1 MRKRTLQENIN
12 QLRSMAACAIA
23 PPALP
28 KPLKEPIHV
37 CGLIRARALPFESRE
52 EWQHWWLGEFNSQ
65 GQMIRAPRMSELEK
79 ERYTVAAHENILVS
93 GGITQ
98 LLNYIGSANGN
109 STGFAQYFAVGN
121 VALSQVNTND
131 NSVAGEFFRG
141 AVSQASIS
149 GVQQDLSTFV
159 GSTQGVGSISN
170 AGLFGVNA
178 TSTIGSGVLMTHALF
193 QYAKASGIAVTF
205 DYLLSY
211 V

>member
-1 MRKRTLQENIN
+1 MRTRQENIN
-12 QLRSMAACAIA
+12 QLRVLAARAIA

-28 KPLKEPIHV
+28 KPFKESIHV
-37 CGLIRARALPFESRE
+37 CGLIRARAVSFESRE
-52 EWQHWWLGEFNSQ
+52 EWEHWWLGEFNEK
-65 GQMIRAPRMSELEK
+65 GQMIRAPRMSEREK

-98 LLNYIGSANGN
+98 LLSYIGSANGN

-159 GSTQGVGSISN
+159 GSTQGVGNISN
-170 AGLFGVNA
+170 AGLFGGGA
-178 TSTIGSGVLMTHALF
+178 SGTLGSGTMMSHALF
-193 QYAKASGIAVTF
+193 AYSKPNNQAITY
-205 DYLLSY
+205 DYLISY
-211 V
+211 I

>member
-1 MRKRTLQENIN
+1 ML
-12 QLRSMAACAIA
+12 IA

-28 KPLKEPIHV
+28 KPIKESIHV
-37 CGLIRARALPFESRE
+37 SGLIRARAVPFESEE
-52 EWQHWWLGEFNSQ
+52 EWAYWWLGEFDHQ
-65 GQMIRAPRMSELEK
+65 GKMIRAPRMSEKEK

-93 GGITQ
+93 SGITQ
-98 LLNYIGSANGN
+98 LLNYLGASNGN
-109 STGFAQYFAVGN
+109 ATGFAQYFAVGN
-121 VALSQVNTND
+121 IALAQVNTND
-131 NSVAGEFFRG
+131 TSVAGEFFRG

-159 GSTQGVGSISN
+159 GSTQGVGSVTN

-178 TSTIGSGVLMTHALF
+178 TSTIASGTLMTHALF
-193 QYAKASGIAVTF
+193 QYNKPNNTAITY

>member
-1 MRKRTLQENIN
+1 M
-12 QLRSMAACAIA
+12 A

-28 KPLKEPIHV
+28 KPLKESIHL
-37 CGLIRARALPFESRE
+37 CGLIRARAVPFESRE
-52 EWQHWWLGEFNSQ
+52 EWTHWWLGEFDSQ
-65 GQMIRAPRMSELEK
+65 GKMIRTPRMSEHEK

-93 GGITQ
+93 SGITQ
-98 LLNYIGSANGN
+98 LLNYIGASNGN

-121 VALSQVNTND
+121 IALSQVNTND
-131 NSVAGEFFRG
+131 TSVAGEFFRG

-159 GSTQGVGSISN
+159 GSTQGVGNVTN

-178 TSTIGSGVLMTHALF
+178 TSTIGSGTMMTHALF
-193 QYAKASGIAVTF
+193 QYSKPNNTAITY
-205 DYLLSY
+205 DYLISY